1 MGTRPSGAPDR
12 TEQRIGVLI
21 ADDHEVV
28 RRGLGMLIAGEPDMR
43 LLGAA
48 ATGNEALALATAHQ
62 PDVILLDIQMPDL
75 DGIAAA
81 ARLRAEH
88 PTLAILMLTSYSD
101 DARIYAAMRAGAS
114 GYLLKEMSGDTLL
127 AAVRGAARGEP
138 QLHPKVAR
146 RLMDRVMP
154 PEDPLAL
161 LTPREYEVLRW
172 IARGL
177 SNKEIALATDLT
189 EQTVKSYVREILSK
203 LNVADRT
210 QAALLAVRYGVMA
223 EGDEHR

>member
-1 MGTRPSGAPDR
+1 MDTSPLGEPDAAAGGL
-12 TEQRIGVLI
+12 IGVLI

-48 ATGNEALALATAHQ
+48 STGSEALALAAAQQ

-88 PTLAILMLTSYSD
+88 PRLAILMLTSYSD

-114 GYLLKEMSGDTLL
+114 GYLLKEMSGDALL
-127 AAVRGAARGEP
+127 AAIRAAARGEP

-154 PEDPLAL
+154 PDDPLAL
-161 LTPREYEVLRW
+161 LSPREYEVLRW

-203 LNVADRT
+203 LGVADRT

-223 EGDEHR
+223 EGD